1 MKKSIILFIIVL
13 SLFLIIGCSNSEV
26 KQPET
31 EEESLVG
38 YMVIEDD
45 NLYFD
50 EVEIIRAED
59 KERIAELEL
68 KEQDDMPNGYY
79 IYNVDTE
86 KQTYELT
93 KETAYSFVDTDLLFV
108 KNKDGDRVYTT
119 TKKEEFILHLNNSY
133 SDSPPAQKVPFFI
146 EVKDGKVIS
155 ITEKFEFTI

>member
-1 MKKSIILFIIVL
+1 MKKSTILFFIVS
-13 SLFLIIGCSNSEV
+13 SLFLVIGCSNTEV
-26 KQPET
+26 KQQET
-31 EEESLVG
+31 LVG

-45 NLYFD
+45 NLYID
-50 EVEIIRAED
+50 EVEIIRTED
-59 KERIAELEL
+59 RERIAELEL
-68 KEQDDMPNGYY
+68 KQDDMPNGYY

-93 KETAYSFVDTDLLFV
+93 KETVYSFVDINLLFV

-119 TKKEEFILHLNNSY
+119 TKKEEFILHLKKNY

>member
-1 MKKSIILFIIVL
+1 MKKPTVYFFVVL
-13 SLFLIIGCSNSEV
+13 SLFLIIGCSNTEV
-26 KQPET
+26 KLPET
-31 EEESLVG
+31 EEELLVG

-50 EVEIIRAED
+50 EVEIIRTED
-59 KERIAELEL
+59 RERIAELEL
-68 KEQDDMPNGYY
+68 KQQDDMPNGYY

-86 KQTYELT
+86 KQTYDLT
-93 KETAYSFVDTDLLFV
+93 KETVYSFVDTNLLFE

-119 TKKEEFILHLNNSY
+119 TKKEEFILHLNTSY